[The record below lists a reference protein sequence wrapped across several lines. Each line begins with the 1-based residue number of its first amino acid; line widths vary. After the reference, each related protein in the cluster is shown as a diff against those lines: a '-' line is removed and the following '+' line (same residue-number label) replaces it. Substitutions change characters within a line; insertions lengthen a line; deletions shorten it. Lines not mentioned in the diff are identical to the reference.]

1 MNLTRS
7 NFLINER
14 YVDEPRYWH
23 PLLTMEMPNL
33 LQQFD
38 LKMSK
43 VIAKQNQGLLDL
55 VEKMVLFAAC
65 QTKKNSH

>member
-1 MNLTRS
+1 M
-7 NFLINER
+7 INER

-65 QTKKNSH
+65 QNKKKIRINKKINF